1 MTVGSSRPTE
11 KTTRAIARPETG
23 HCLLLVSRLG
33 KVQVPFAVPGD
44 PVPDA
49 VLCCRR
55 FLDLEQVLRLPW
67 VVVFIWRQK
76 CRSLH
81 GQRSDVLRNRPLE
94 HWACGSASC
103 QQRQA
108 RPERGAVFGVLAGQ
122 RFRSRPVGYERGT
135 TSGSMCRRQI
145 AAGNS
150 WTCEC
155 EESPARSA
163 TAGAPWLYEAMGVH
177 GFLNFERACALPR
190 ILCFR
195 NRLSHM
201 LSGTCPHLR
210 RAARPGRT
218 PRAKIKKQLRDGH
231 STHCGE
237 EHLVSVAL
245 PRGQCHAAFQTY
257 LTCDDMMYTG
267 ME

>member
-1 MTVGSSRPTE
+1 MFSGIGPWNTGPVDLRAASS
-11 KTTRAIARPETG
+11 
-23 HCLLLVSRLG
+23 G
-33 KVQVPFAVPGD
+33 KRG
-44 PVPDA
+44 
-49 VLCCRR
+49 
-55 FLDLEQVLRLPW
+55 
-67 VVVFIWRQK
+67 QK
-76 CRSLH
+76 EARSLVCWPVSVS
-81 GQRSDVLRNRPLE
+81 GVDLL
-94 HWACGSASC
+94 ATK
-103 QQRQA
+103 
-108 RPERGAVFGVLAGQ
+108 GA
-122 RFRSRPVGYERGT
+122 T

-145 AAGNS
+145 AVGNS